1 MNWTV
6 FLVTLGIFL
15 VAIAAMAVGV
25 IISNRRIQGSCGG
38 LANMKDSQGRSMCDL
53 CTHPS
58 PDCTGDPEVENCPP
72 ELTSEESEKSSNVA
86 SPSA

>member
-1 MNWTV
+1 MV
-6 FLVTLGIFL
+6 FLVTLVIFL
-15 VAIAAMAVGV
+15 IAIAAMAIGV
-25 IISNRRIQGSCGG
+25 IVSNRRIQGSCGG
-38 LANMKDSQGRSMCDL
+38 LANMKDSQGRTMCDL

-72 ELTSEESEKSSNVA
+72 ELASEKPENSSNAA